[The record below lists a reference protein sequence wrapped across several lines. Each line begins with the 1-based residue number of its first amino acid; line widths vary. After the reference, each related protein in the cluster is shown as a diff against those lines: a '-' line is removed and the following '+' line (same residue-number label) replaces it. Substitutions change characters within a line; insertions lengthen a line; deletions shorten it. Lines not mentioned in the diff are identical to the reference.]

1 MSTWMVTGSTG
12 QLGAELVA
20 LLEAE
25 GERVVPPGR
34 RVLDLSD
41 EGSVRDLVARV

>member
-25 GERVVPPGR
+25 GERVVPLGGASSTCPTRARCATWWPG
-34 RVLDLSD
+34 
-41 EGSVRDLVARV
+41 